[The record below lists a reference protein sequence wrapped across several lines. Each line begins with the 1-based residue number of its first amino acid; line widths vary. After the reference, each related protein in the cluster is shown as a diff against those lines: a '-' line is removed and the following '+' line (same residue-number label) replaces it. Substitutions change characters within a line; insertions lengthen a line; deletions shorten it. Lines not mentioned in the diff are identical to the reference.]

1 MNEYEIKEYVE
12 DNVDPY
18 HSQNMYQNGNPGI
31 LLHLQ
36 LVNVPWWLVY
46 SNVLDKILPLWYK

>member
-1 MNEYEIKEYVE
+1 MMTCCVLPNIRVMNEYEIKEYVE

-36 LVNVPWWLVY
+36 LVNVP
-46 SNVLDKILPLWYK
+46 